1 MSINTSSKG
10 NMGFRASNA
19 LASIQAFQDNSKNA
33 IHRASTNLGMSDGTP
48 KGSAE
53 LKMENERLKTT
64 LMILNQSCSGIS
76 PAFPAGQTTGHIITI
91 DDPNFG
97 PTSRKYIVDIPETYD
112 GKQKTPI
119 HFY

>member
-48 KGSAE
+48 KGAAE

-64 LMILNQSCSGIS
+64 LMILNQKMKVQEDNEDLNDKWKSQVQSKETQINILNDQVNS
-76 PAFPAGQTTGHIITI
+76 LQAENEKQ
-91 DDPNFG
+91 
-97 PTSRKYIVDIPETYD
+97 RKKLRDS
-112 GKQKTPI
+112 
-119 HFY
+119 